1 MKDLLVEIG
10 VEEMPHDVA
19 PMLAWTLASSL
30 ERALDRAGIPHGHV
44 EALSTPRRVAALV
57 RDLAGTGAAPDTVSL
72 ALGETLASIPAER
85 RMRWDASGGVFVRPV
100 RSLVCLCGE
109 EVVPVAFGGVS
120 SSREVRPH
128 RLAGGETIHLRWAG
142 DYEAALAQAGV
153 TARAESRL
161 AAVRKAVEGIER
173 DTGARAMAED
183 SDLAAHAAGAE
194 HPCPVLCDFLAAAA
208 PHLPVEVVSAA
219 LRDGGTF
226 LPLALPDGRIV
237 QFLAFR
243 DGPPDAGGTAR
254 AGFERAARLRL
265 REAQSLFEKGRVLP
279 LAERVRDLRDL
290 LDDSHAGT
298 LWEKTARVRR
308 VAGEIVARSRRGES
322 ALVDRAAFL
331 YLADRAT
338 DLVRR
343 FPRLSGLAGA
353 TYAKLGGEPEEV
365 VAALREAALMRGS
378 GKPLPQSDVGAVLCL
393 AHGLD
398 DVAWGALGAEANG
411 GRESLSAQ
419 ADALIRLA
427 VDRRLDVD
435 LMEVLES
442 ATELY
447 APARAGWVDVVALLS
462 GRVRALL
469 CEERGLREDA
479 VAAAMGAGAGNPFR
493 ALGRAEAIAGWR
505 GRLEF
510 DALAAAFA
518 RLRKAGAG
526 APEGAFDAAAFEG
539 EAERAL
545 WRDYLKAEGPVRDL
559 LAVRNYGGA
568 IERLLPLRVPIES
581 YLERVPLAGIG
592 EATRA
597 NRLRLIASVVRL
609 VVCVGDLSA
618 LAGGREKR

>member
-1 MKDLLVEIG
+1 MKDLLVEMG
-10 VEEMPHDVA
+10 VEEMPHDMA
-19 PMLAWTLASSL
+19 PTLASTLASSL
-30 ERALDRAGIPHGHV
+30 ERALDRTGIRHGHA

-57 RDLAGTGAAPDTVSL
+57 RDLADAGIAPETVSL

-85 RMRWDASGGVFVRPV
+85 RMRWDASGAVFVRPV

-109 EVVPVAFGGVS
+109 DVVPVAFGGVS
-120 SSREVRPH
+120 ASREVRPH
-128 RLAGGETIHLRWAG
+128 RLAGGQTIHLKRAG

-161 AAVRKAVEGIER
+161 AAVRKAVEGLER

-183 SDLAAHAAGAE
+183 SDLAVHAAGAE
-194 HPCPVLCDFLAAAA
+194 HPCPVLCDLPAEAAAQ
-208 PHLPVEVVSAA
+208 LPAEVVSAA

-226 LPLALPDGRIV
+226 LPLALPDGRIL

-243 DGPPDAGGTAR
+243 DGPPDAPGTVR

-265 REAQSLFEKGRVLP
+265 REAQSLFEKGRVRP

-290 LDDSHAGT
+290 LDDTQGGT
-298 LWEKTARVRR
+298 LWEKAARVRR
-308 VAGEIVARSRRGES
+308 VAGEIVARTQRGEP

-331 YLADRAT
+331 YLADRTT

-343 FPRLSGLAGA
+343 FPRLSGLVGA
-353 TYAKLGGEPEEV
+353 NYAKLGAEPEEV

-378 GKPLPQSDVGAVLCL
+378 GNPLPQSDVGAVLCL
-393 AHGLD
+393 ADGLD
-398 DVAWGALGAEANG
+398 DIAWGALGAEANSD
-411 GRESLSAQ
+411 RASLSGR

-427 VDRRLDVD
+427 VDRRFDVD
-435 LMEVLES
+435 LVLVLES
-442 ATELY
+442 LTELY
-447 APARAGWVDVVALLS
+447 PPARAGWVDLVALLS
-462 GRVRALL
+462 ERIGAFL

-479 VAAAMGAGAGNPFR
+479 VAAAIGAGAGNPFR
-493 ALGRAEAIAGWR
+493 SLGRAEAIAGWR

-518 RLRKAGAG
+518 RLRRAGAQ
-526 APEGAFDAAAFEG
+526 APEGAFDAAAFDG

-545 WRDYLKAEGPVRDL
+545 WREYLKVEGPVRDL
-559 LAVRNYGGA
+559 LAARHYGGA
-568 IERLLPLRVPIES
+568 IERLLPLRVPMEG
-581 YLERVPLAGIG
+581 YLERVPLVGIG
-592 EATRA
+592 EASRA

-618 LAGGREKR
+618 LAGGRENP